1 MSKFIQF
8 NVQTSGT
15 AQPAEPIAPLL
26 INVEDISAFAAT
38 GAGAVANPKTLVIQL
53 QGRYNRLADGGSTI
67 VAPAGNTLTLTFST
81 STLTAGGAVAPIT
94 VDGQPNPFVQ
104 ALVAAMSQD
113 VPGVA
118 VYQLGNDQST
128 LAAAPNGDQMYIF
141 SATIA

>member
-26 INVEDISAFAAT
+26 INVDDISGYSAVGVAAAAKSLVINLN
-38 GAGAVANPKTLVIQL
+38 GRYERAAGIDVLTLV
-53 QGRYNRLADGGSTI
+53 
-67 VAPAGNTLTLTFST
+67 FST
-81 STLTAGGAVAPIT
+81 STTAAAVPLT

-128 LAAAPNGDQMYIF
+128 AAAAPNGVQMYIA